1 LAWTVDQ
8 FPADKYALIVS
19 DHGASWP
26 GIGGDESHDEDHLT
40 LAEIADGIA
49 AGLDAVG
56 LDRLDLL
63 GFDACLMATHEVAVA
78 MAPVAERLLASQELE
93 PGHGWDYRALEAAV
107 GGSTTDA
114 LGVALIDAFAEQ
126 ARDEGTETE
135 I

>member
-1 LAWTVDQ
+1 GLDDWVGALVLDLGGDEVVVLEDMGEVNTGDPQLLADVLAWTVDQ

-78 MAPVAERLLASQELE
+78 MAP
-93 PGHGWDYRALEAAV
+93 
-107 GGSTTDA
+107 
-114 LGVALIDAFAEQ
+114 
-126 ARDEGTETE
+126 
-135 I
+135 